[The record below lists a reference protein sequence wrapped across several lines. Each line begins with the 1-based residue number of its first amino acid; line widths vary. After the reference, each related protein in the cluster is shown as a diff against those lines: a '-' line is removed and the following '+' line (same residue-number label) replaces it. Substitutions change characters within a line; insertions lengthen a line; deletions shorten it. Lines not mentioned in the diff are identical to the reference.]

1 MNWKIAQAKQQLSK
15 VVRLAQTEPQILQNR
30 DEAVAAVVSAA
41 DFARFQEWQRLSSN
55 ALSQAFERI
64 REIAKDEDWTLV
76 VPARTDR
83 DNPFSALTDGERQPK
98 KAGSRRARS
107 AGK

>member
-1 MNWKIAQAKQQLSK
+1 VNWKIAQAKQQLSK
-15 VVRLAQTEPQILQNR
+15 VVRLAQIEPQILQNR

-64 REIAKDEDWTLV
+64 REIAKDEDWTLA

-83 DNPFSALTDGERQPK
+83 DNPFSALIDAERQPK
-98 KAGSRRARS
+98 KAGSGRARS